1 MSKILSVSSNP
12 HDRSSLT
19 TTRIMLDVI
28 IALIPATVFGVW
40 NFGIKAAVLVIACIV
55 TCVLTEF
62 LFEKITK
69 RPVTIDDLSAAVTG
83 LLLGLN
89 LPVSAP
95 VWMAVLGSIFAIL
108 VAKQFFGGLGQNF
121 MNPALA
127 GRCFLVIS
135 FASLMTDFTYDG
147 ISSATP
153 LAVIK
158 NGGTAD
164 ILDMFLGTTAGTIGE
179 TSTLALLIGA
189 IYLLAR
195 GIIDIRIPASYI
207 ISLVLFMVIF
217 SGNLSLTY
225 IAGQICGGGLML
237 GAFFM
242 ATDYVTSPITKKG
255 RIVFGIALG
264 LLTAIFRYYG
274 SSAEGVSY
282 AIIFC
287 NLLVPLIEK
296 VTKPKAF
303 GLEGKSK

>member
-40 NFGIKAAVLVIACIV
+40 NFGIKAAALVIACIV

-62 LFEKITK
+62 LFEKVTK

-303 GLEGKSK
+303 GLEGKGK